1 MIYISNRDE
10 LSNRKVREGIRGI
23 IDDRKNNR
31 SSWEMLSL
39 LDEIYMKRIQ
49 EEEYKIKR
57 YIFIWVTMNIILI
70 KTRCE

>member
-1 MIYISNRDE
+1 MIYISNSDE

-49 EEEYKIKR
+49 EEYKIKR

-70 KTRCE
+70 KTRDK